1 MRWLRS
7 SRLKVHKVAQQLR
20 PVSTNSPPSSS
31 LHNPTRIY
39 TRAVTDAADAS
50 SPSASI
56 ISIPPRP
63 ICHCNSQSDTT
74 RDMEILTSILQ
85 MGLLLVGRQVDQQH
99 VQALVSNVLAVSK
112 VLSTP
117 NGNQT
122 SSTSSVNPSTLVGPG
137 LPAASLHR
145 PASPLGIDGTSE
157 PTPDQPPTPDYS
169 QRKRFRRSSSG
180 SEGELMPRVQ
190 AHIPDDQPLLTEFPL
205 PRPTT
210 ANIYPSTD
218 GSPPVIRIPECT
230 DNSMDSFADQSASP
244 TSSELT
250 TRASAKLKI
259 DHIFAIVNNS
269 SSILCG
275 DFNAHNPL
283 WNNLTTNSVAK
294 TCSTGNYLRTLL
306 QEFSD
311 VSLVNSSDT
320 THLCGG
326 VLDLT
331 FVSSPLLP
339 LTKWSL
345 HPFLAS
351 DHFAVTTTIQAL
363 RVPTPSPTLKCNLQR
378 ADWRLYKDLIEDWV
392 AGWVPPDD

>member
-1 MRWLRS
+1 
-7 SRLKVHKVAQQLR
+7 
-20 PVSTNSPPSSS
+20 VSTNSPPYSS
-31 LHNPTRIY
+31 LHHPTRSY
-39 TRAVTDAADAS
+39 ARAVKAAADAS
-50 SPSASI
+50 SPSASLI
-56 ISIPPRP
+56 IPPRP
-63 ICHCNSQSDTT
+63 SCHCNSQSDTT

-145 PASPLGIDGTSE
+145 PASPLGIDGTSV
-157 PTPDQPPTPDYS
+157 PTPDHS
-169 QRKRFRRSSSG
+169 QRKPFRRSSSG

-244 TSSELT
+244 TSSELVRIT
-250 TRASAKLKI
+250 DSDI
-259 DHIFAIVNNS
+259 D
-269 SSILCG
+269 
-275 DFNAHNPL
+275 
-283 WNNLTTNSVAK
+283 
-294 TCSTGNYLRTLL
+294 
-306 QEFSD
+306 SD
-311 VSLVNSSDT
+311 NHD
-320 THLCGG
+320 GYE
-326 VLDLT
+326 
-331 FVSSPLLP
+331 
-339 LTKWSL
+339 
-345 HPFLAS
+345 
-351 DHFAVTTTIQAL
+351 Q
-363 RVPTPSPTLKCNLQR
+363 
-378 ADWRLYKDLIEDWV
+378 
-392 AGWVPPDD
+392 

>member
-1 MRWLRS
+1 VTKCRSKPRCGVCSEEHLTDVCIQKIKNGTKPTAKCPNCGLGHHAWNPVCEERRKCLNIPPGLRS

-112 VLSTP
+112 VLITP
-117 NGNQT
+117 DGNQT

-137 LPAASLHR
+137 LPTASLHR
-145 PASPLGIDGTSE
+145 PASPLGIDGTSV

-244 TSSELT
+244 TSSELVRIT
-250 TRASAKLKI
+250 DSDI
-259 DHIFAIVNNS
+259 D
-269 SSILCG
+269 
-275 DFNAHNPL
+275 
-283 WNNLTTNSVAK
+283 
-294 TCSTGNYLRTLL
+294 
-306 QEFSD
+306 SD
-311 VSLVNSSDT
+311 NHD
-320 THLCGG
+320 GYE
-326 VLDLT
+326 
-331 FVSSPLLP
+331 
-339 LTKWSL
+339 
-345 HPFLAS
+345 
-351 DHFAVTTTIQAL
+351 Q
-363 RVPTPSPTLKCNLQR
+363 
-378 ADWRLYKDLIEDWV
+378 
-392 AGWVPPDD
+392 